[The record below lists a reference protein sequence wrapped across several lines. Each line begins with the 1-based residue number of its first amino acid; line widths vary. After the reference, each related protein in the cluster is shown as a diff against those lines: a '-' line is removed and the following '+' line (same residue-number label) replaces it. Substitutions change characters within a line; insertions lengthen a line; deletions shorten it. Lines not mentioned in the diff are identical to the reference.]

1 MAGESS
7 YQEHFSIIEIEDKLA
22 SLNKTDIIRLVSLLN
37 RLGPERVKMTAED
50 LLHHTLAE
58 LLSGKRSWPKTV
70 ESMVFIRNAASS
82 ILDNTVKS
90 KQWREERSYLHED
103 LSELSEEVEGL
114 EIHSP
119 EDSLLLKQEN
129 KSIAR
134 AVQTIVALFEG
145 DSEVLCVLRQ
155 MLMEASSKDIKVAC
169 QLADSAYERVMKRLR
184 YNVRKAFPRGI
195 ATWELS

>member
-1 MAGESS
+1 VAGESS